1 MGRTMETRI
10 SYFYELTD
18 SFHVEYFKEPRI
30 CYACWEMGL
39 WHFKLV
45 SFFYNSWFP
54 LPQNKIIN
62 TLPDYIIGFMCDSNK
77 MM

>member
-1 MGRTMETRI
+1 MLAERWVYDI
-10 SYFYELTD
+10 LN
-18 SFHVEYFKEPRI
+18 
-30 CYACWEMGL
+30 
-39 WHFKLV
+39 V

-62 TLPDYIIGFMCDSNK
+62 TLPDYIIAFMCDSNK